1 MKTEVVGMAK
11 RKDVQIKCTV
21 EFTEGAMQRITEAFV
36 DLYYGI
42 KDGIY
47 EGPSFPEKSKETETE
62 DRTA

>member
-21 EFTEGAMQRITEAFV
+21 EFTE
-36 DLYYGI
+36 
-42 KDGIY
+42 
-47 EGPSFPEKSKETETE
+47 KSKETETE